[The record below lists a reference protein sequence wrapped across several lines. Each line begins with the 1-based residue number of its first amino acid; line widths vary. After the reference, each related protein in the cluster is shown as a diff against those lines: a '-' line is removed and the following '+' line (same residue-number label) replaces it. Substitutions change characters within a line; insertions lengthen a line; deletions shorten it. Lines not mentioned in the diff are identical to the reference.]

1 MRNESGFTIVE
12 LVVVGAILAI
22 LTATAIPNYISW
34 LPGHRLRSA
43 IDDVNSGYQL
53 ARLQA
58 VRENASA
65 VVLFDAGAG
74 SIEVFVDDG
83 SGGGTP
89 NNGIREAGERLVQ
102 MFPLHGGIRIIGG
115 TYNAN
120 GNGDLWSGYNNRGF
134 PVNNNGS
141 IYLTNSRS
149 DYMGMRTNMTG
160 IPRVI
165 VSNDGT
171 TWVLQNP

>member
-1 MRNESGFTIVE
+1 
-12 LVVVGAILAI
+12 
-22 LTATAIPNYISW
+22 
-34 LPGHRLRSA
+34 LRAA
-43 IDDVNSGYQL
+43 IDDLNCGYQL

-65 VVLFDAGAG
+65 VVLFNAGDRR
-74 SIEVFVDDG
+74 IEVFVDDG
-83 SGGGTP
+83 SGGGVAG
-89 NNGIREAGERLVQ
+89 NAIRESGERLVQ
-102 MFPLHGGIRIIGG
+102 MFPLPAGVNIIGG

-120 GNGDLWSGYNNRGF
+120 GNGDLWSGYNNRAF

-141 IYLTNSRS
+141 IYLTNSKS

-165 VSNDGT
+165 VSNDGS
-171 TWVLQNP
+171 TWVLQDT